1 MAEAGDAR
9 AEQAERARARAAR
22 AVQSLV
28 HGAGALGHLLLVAC
42 VVSWSVTRILDD
54 GRLGLTS
61 SGRPFNLTD

>member
-9 AEQAERARARAAR
+9 AEQAERAAR

-42 VVSWSVTRILDD
+42 VVSWSVTRILDE
-54 GRLGLTS
+54 GRLDLT
-61 SGRPFNLTD
+61 

>member
-9 AEQAERARARAAR
+9 AEQAERAAR

-54 GRLGLTS
+54 GRLDLTS